1 MSDNIMTFTD
11 ENGEKIKYAVLEHK
25 LINKTEYIA
34 MAPVDQKENIE
45 IYKVQFDKD
54 WNESLEHVEGE
65 KELAMV
71 RQVSS
76 LKF

>member
-1 MSDNIMTFTD
+1 MDNNIMTFTD
-11 ENGEKIKYAVLEHK
+11 EQGKKVKYEVLEHK

-34 MAPVDQKENIE
+34 MAPVDQKDNVE

-54 WNESLEHVEGE
+54 WNESLMHVEAEGE
-65 KELAMV
+65 LNMV
-71 RQVSS
+71 RQVST

>member
-11 ENGEKIKYAVLEHK
+11 ENGEKIKYEVLEHK

-34 MAPVDQKENIE
+34 MAPVNQKESIE

-54 WNESLEHVEGE
+54 WNESLIHVDGE

-71 RQVSS
+71 RQISD
-76 LKF
+76 LNF